1 MTSII
6 KKRHALHKKLAHTA
20 RENDLLHLQ
29 LSQLQALANIG
40 LATSMIAHEINNL
53 LTPLS
58 NYASL
63 ALANP
68 GDDRLTIKALQKA
81 ESGCRRAS
89 EVMKAILAVANG
101 ETQKKLDTPLLPLT
115 EEIFNCLCRNFEK
128 DGITVSIDIPAELSV
143 RAVPVE
149 IQQVL
154 MNLILNARDAM
165 LGRGGILKITAR
177 RENGM
182 AALSVSDTGTGIA
195 PDSIDR
201 IFDPFFTTK
210 KGLKNASAASGSGLG
225 LAFVKRVIDAHN
237 GAITVDS
244 EPGRGTAFLILLPA
258 SD

>member
-6 KKRHALHKKLAHTA
+6 KKRRSLHKNLAHA
-20 RENDLLHLQ
+20 SQENDILHLQ
-29 LSQLQALANIG
+29 VSQLQALANIG
-40 LATSMIAHEINNL
+40 VATSMIAHEINNL

-68 GDDRLTIKALQKA
+68 DDNQLAVKALRKT

-89 EVMKAILAVANG
+89 EVMQAILAVANG

-115 EEIFNCLCRNFEK
+115 DEIFNCLCRDFEK
-128 DGITVSIDIPAELSV
+128 DGITLHLDIPSDIAV

-165 LGRGGILKITAR
+165 LGRGGTLRITAR
-177 RENGM
+177 REDD
-182 AALSVSDTGTGIA
+182 AVSISVSDTGGGIA
-195 PDSIDR
+195 PENIDH
-201 IFDPFFTTK
+201 IFEPFFTTK
-210 KGLKNASAASGSGLG
+210 KDPKNASANSGSGLG
-225 LAFVKRVIDAHN
+225 LAFVKRVIDAHK
-237 GAITVDS
+237 GSITVNS
-244 EPGRGTAFLILLPA
+244 EPGKGTAFLILLPA